1 MAMQAM
7 VWTLGA
13 RGGKEHNDI
22 VYMGENWAPSEGEQ
36 AILTRS
42 RRELELAGVRP
53 IFPQADSKRHIQS
66 DVMRRMHHHIGS
78 CSSCCNCKGQPPS

>member
-36 AILTRS
+36 ATLTRS
-42 RRELELAGVRP
+42 RGELSSLGSDRYSRR
-53 IFPQADSKRHIQS
+53 QIQRGIS
-66 DVMRRMHHHIGS
+66 
-78 CSSCCNCKGQPPS
+78 NQT